1 MSSVIDNYL
10 ELARAAKNAGNNAQ
24 CEQYCNRILELENN
38 NAVAW
43 ALKGSA
49 AGWQSSL
56 AAPRIEEML
65 VCYGSAINY
74 AANADLANTFKEM
87 ASMDYMNV
95 VVALFDLQ
103 CDRFTKWPDQE
114 EVAAFMNLYKQVLA
128 AGLNMWK
135 RSGVLL
141 QCMNDSKELNEIL
154 AVKIN
159 NSAIAA
165 ERAVRQEYETA
176 NDGYPLQYD
185 FQQLI
190 SREGQCF
197 NLLQFAT
204 TLDES
209 RDGNIEI
216 WRNMIRNHEYCMSA
230 CSYKWYIGDYS
241 GYYLKD
247 LTLTA
252 GAVRLRK
259 DEIAKL
265 NEKISEAQE
274 RIRQRKNDAYWAVHA
289 EEKNKLE
296 TERNELADERERLE
310 KERACSE
317 QSDGLRQVQKEI
329 RKLEMHKASL
339 SFFALRERKELN
351 AQIAEKQAALE
362 KLQSTLLE
370 PIDER
375 LQQIDER
382 IQWII
387 NELTRDR

>member
-24 CEQYCNRILELENN
+24 CEQYCNRILEIENN

-65 VCYGSAINY
+65 VCYGSAISY

-114 EVAAFMNLYKQVLA
+114 EVAAFMNLYKSVLA

-141 QCMNDSKELNEIL
+141 QCASDSKELNEIL

-159 NSAIAA
+159 NSAIDA
-165 ERAVRQEYETA
+165 ERTVRQEYETA
-176 NDGYPLQYD
+176 NNGHPLQYN
-185 FQQLI
+185 FQQLL
-190 SREGQCF
+190 SKEGQCF

-216 WRNMIRNHEYCMSA
+216 WRNMIRVHEYCMSA
-230 CSYKWYIGDYS
+230 CAYGWNVQFSYYQKE
-241 GYYLKD
+241 
-247 LTLTA
+247 LTLSED
-252 GAVRLRK
+252 AVRIRK
-259 DEIAKL
+259 DEIRKL
-265 NEKISEAQE
+265 NQKISAAQE
-274 RIRQRKNDAYWAVHA
+274 RIRQRKNDAYWAAHV
-289 EEKNKLE
+289 EEKNTLE
-296 TERNELADERERLE
+296 KERNELADERERLE

-329 RKLEMHKASL
+329 RKLEQHKASL

-362 KLQSTLLE
+362 KIQSMLLG

-382 IQWII
+382 TQWII